1 MQDADS
7 GAPAARPAVLGFPY
21 RGWPT
26 RSPSFHRMR
35 RFRVIAA
42 ILAIA
47 STALLATPALAQSQ
61 QPPTRCASFNGPLC
75 SVSLP
80 TGITM
85 RYLDIGP
92 ADGPVTLLL
101 HGFAD
106 DVQSWSLVVPQLQRL
121 MPWARFLIPDLR
133 GQGETTEPPAALCAA
148 NPDNCFRP
156 IDYANDVIA
165 FLDAERVARVSIV
178 GHSVGT
184 LVAQE
189 IALDHPNRVSR
200 LVLVSTA
207 TVGAQPLVEAVQS
220 EVVQGEWQQ
229 DFTAAGY
236 TWPAGVYA
244 LNPAVAVPDF
254 TQFIDDE
261 YETSSVAPPSL
272 MTRLQADAQTVPVGT
287 WIGTLDDLLVADNT
301 ARLQH
306 LGVPSLVLYATQ
318 DDVFSPAAE
327 QQLISSLDVAAS
339 HGTPFWWK
347 QYGALPPTA
356 TGEQTDL
363 GHNMLWEAPA
373 GVATDTAAFLVL
385 GVPTCTLYRTDYPTD
400 VHRILAIPNA
410 ATIVHAGAGPR
421 CI

>member
-1 MQDADS
+1 
-7 GAPAARPAVLGFPY
+7 
-21 RGWPT
+21 
-26 RSPSFHRMR
+26 MR
-35 RFRVIAA
+35 RFRVMAA
-42 ILAIA
+42 IVAIA
-47 STALLATPALAQSQ
+47 STGLLATPAVAQP
-61 QPPTRCASFNGPLC
+61 QPTAARCASFNGPLC

-121 MPWARFLIPDLR
+121 MPWARFLVPDLR
-133 GQGETTEPPAALCAA
+133 GQGETTQPPASRCAP
-148 NPDNCFRP
+148 NPDVCFRP
-156 IDYANDVIA
+156 IDYANDVVA
-165 FLDAERVARVSIV
+165 FLDAEHVARASIL

-189 IALDHPNRVSR
+189 IALDHPNRVSQ

-207 TVGAQPLVEAVQS
+207 TNGAQPLVEGVQS

-236 TWPAGVYA
+236 SWPTGVYG
-244 LNPAVAVPDF
+244 LNPGVAVPDF
-254 TQFIDDE
+254 TEFIDDE

-272 MTRLQADAQTVPVGT
+272 LTQLQADAQTVQVGT
-287 WIGTLDDLLVADNT
+287 WIGTVDDLVVADNT

-306 LGVPSLVLYATQ
+306 LGVPTLVLYATQ
-318 DDVFSPAAE
+318 DDVFSPDAE
-327 QQLISSLDVAAS
+327 QQLIGSLDVAAT

-347 QYGALPPTA
+347 QYGVLPPTDS
-356 TGEQTDL
+356 GEQTDL
-363 GHNMLWEAPA
+363 GHNLPWEAPA
-373 GVATDTAAFLVL
+373 GIAADTAAFLVL

-400 VHRILAIPNA
+400 VHRVLAIPNA
-410 ATIVHAGAGPR
+410 ATIVHAGAGPECLGR
-421 CI
+421 ISAH

>member
-1 MQDADS
+1 
-7 GAPAARPAVLGFPY
+7 
-21 RGWPT
+21 
-26 RSPSFHRMR
+26 MR
-35 RFRVIAA
+35 RFRFIAVM
-42 ILAIA
+42 LAVA
-47 STALLATPALAQSQ
+47 STVLVASPAVAQPREVMQLQ
-61 QPPTRCASFNGPLC
+61 QAATRCASFTGPLC

-85 RYLDIGP
+85 RYLDVGP

-133 GQGETTEPPAALCAA
+133 GQGETTQPPAARCAA

-156 IDYANDVIA
+156 IDYANDVVA
-165 FLDAERVARVSIV
+165 FLDAEHVARVAIL

-189 IALDHPNRVSR
+189 IALDHPNRVSQ

-207 TVGAQPLVEAVQS
+207 TNGAQPLVEAVQS

-236 TWPAGVYA
+236 TWPTGVYA
-244 LNPAVAVPDF
+244 LNPGVAVPDF

-261 YETSSVAPPSL
+261 YETSAVAPPAL
-272 MTRLQADAQTVPVGT
+272 LTELQADAQTVQVGT
-287 WIGTLDDLLVADNT
+287 WIGTVDDLVVADNT
-301 ARLQH
+301 ARLQQ
-306 LGVPSLVLYATQ
+306 LRVPTLVLYATQ

-327 QQLISSLDVAAS
+327 QQLIGSLDVAAT

-347 QYGALPPTA
+347 QYGALPPTDS
-356 TGEQTDL
+356 GEQTDL
-363 GHNMLWEAPA
+363 GHNLPWEAPA
-373 GVATDTAAFLVL
+373 GIAADTAAFLVL

-400 VHRILAIPNA
+400 VHRVLAIPNA
-410 ATIVHAGAGPR
+410 ATIVHAGAGPQCLGR
-421 CI
+421 LSAH

>member
-1 MQDADS
+1 
-7 GAPAARPAVLGFPY
+7 
-21 RGWPT
+21 
-26 RSPSFHRMR
+26 MR
-35 RFRVIAA
+35 RFRVIAVM
-42 ILAIA
+42 LAIA
-47 STALLATPALAQSQ
+47 TTALVASPAAAQPQ
-61 QPPTRCASFNGPLC
+61 QAATRCASFNGPLC

-80 TGITM
+80 TGVTM

-133 GQGETTEPPAALCAA
+133 GHGETTQPPAARCAA

-156 IDYANDVIA
+156 IDYANDVMA
-165 FLDAERVARVSIV
+165 FLDAEHVARVTIL

-189 IALDHPNRVSR
+189 IALDHPSRVSR

-207 TVGAQPLVEAVQS
+207 TNGQQPLVEAVQS

-236 TWPAGVYA
+236 TWPSGVYG
-244 LNPAVAVPDF
+244 LNPGVAVPDF

-261 YETSSVAPPSL
+261 YETSSVAPPAL
-272 MTRLQADAQTVPVGT
+272 LTELQAGAQTVRVGT
-287 WIGTLDDLLVADNT
+287 WIGTLDDLVIADNT
-301 ARLQH
+301 MRLQH
-306 LGVPSLVLYATQ
+306 LGVPTLVLYAIQ
-318 DDVFSPAAE
+318 DDVFSPDAE
-327 QQLISSLDVAAS
+327 QQLISSLDAAAS

-347 QYGALPPTA
+347 QYGALPPPDS
-356 TGEQTDL
+356 GEQTDL
-363 GHNMLWEAPA
+363 GHNLPWEAPA
-373 GVATDTAAFLVL
+373 GVAADTAAFLVL
-385 GVPTCTLYRTDYPTD
+385 GVPTCTLYRTDYPAD
-400 VHRILAIPNA
+400 IHRVLAIPNA
-410 ATIVHAGAGPR
+410 ATIVHAGAGPDCLGR
-421 CI
+421 RAAAR